1 MVYTVGAW
9 SCYFGSES
17 KKNIEGEGCDS
28 KAKADDLMVAGNKE
42 EGKKEVT
49 FRVHPLSYQLCTT
62 MLRLPKFLLSSI
74 GAAWLKL
81 SSSTLGC
88 PKSKS

>member
-49 FRVHPLSYQLCTT
+49 F
-62 MLRLPKFLLSSI
+62 
-74 GAAWLKL
+74 
-81 SSSTLGC
+81 
-88 PKSKS
+88 